1 MLKRKVYSELLD
13 WKKQRRTEQ
22 IRKCL
27 LLKGARQVGKS
38 FIIEAFGK
46 KEYASF
52 LKSIQDNPFQGD
64 DLGKGIRKVRLAVAS
79 KGKGKSGGMRVITFS
94 VDKITDEIINVTLLY
109 IYDKKEMENVSDE
122 FIRYLLEQ

>member
-1 MLKRKVYSELLD
+1 MTVNITTHPELVHQMKRYA
-13 WKKQRRTEQ
+13 KKYHS
-22 IRKCL
+22 L
-27 LLKGARQVGKS
+27 AV
-38 FIIEAFGK
+38 
-46 KEYASF
+46 EYASF

-64 DLGKGIRKVRLAVAS
+64 WWFGEGIRKVRLAVAS

>member
-1 MLKRKVYSELLD
+1 MTVNITTHPEFVRQMKRYA
-13 WKKQRRTEQ
+13 KKYRS
-22 IRKCL
+22 L
-27 LLKGARQVGKS
+27 AV
-38 FIIEAFGK
+38 
-46 KEYASF
+46 EYASF

-64 DLGKGIRKVRLAVAS
+64 DLGKGIRKVRLAVAA

-94 VDKITDEIINVTLLY
+94 VDKITDELINVTLLY